1 METTELKAA
10 VRRIFDLAGDA
21 IRPVALLRREPQD
34 YDPALAGPGA
44 VVEHSTAGR
53 AHVEAKWN
61 GGDAEGL
68 EVRPGEAVLW
78 LADVVFAPRPGDLVT
93 IDGVTRRVRR
103 VANIAGAGV
112 LFVVVA
118 G

>member
-10 VRRIFDLAGDA
+10 VRRIFDLAGGA
-21 IRPVALLRREPQD
+21 IREVTLIRREPQG
-34 YDPALAGPGA
+34 YDPAQAGPGA
-44 VVEHSTAGR
+44 VTESTTTGR
-53 AHVEAKWN
+53 AHVEEKWN
-61 GGDAEGL
+61 GGEAEGL

-78 LADVVFAPRPGDLVT
+78 LAEVVFAPRPGDLVSV
-93 IDGVTRRVRR
+93 DGTTRRVRS